1 MTTKRFVALVVIV
14 VLAAGLFVVVATLPW
29 DSSHGGYQRDR
40 LTTFISVYGP
50 GDSITASNGDRFT
63 IALTA
68 NPTTGYSWSAE
79 DNDDVQQV
87 GSKQV
92 AGSTMPGAGGTQ
104 MLTFEAT
111 AKGSTTLVLNYAR
124 PFEPDQPPAQTEKFP
139 VTVR

>member
-1 MTTKRFVALVVIV
+1 
-14 VLAAGLFVVVATLPW
+14 VLAAGLFVVAATLPW
-29 DSSHGGYQRDR
+29 DSSTSSGGA
-40 LTTFISVYGP
+40 TATVYGP
-50 GDSITASNGDRFT
+50 GDSITVQNGDRFT

-79 DNDDVQQV
+79 DNDDVEQV
-87 GSKQV
+87 GSEQV
-92 AGSTMPGAGGTQ
+92 AGGTMPGAGGTQ

-124 PFEPDQPPAQTEKFP
+124 PFEQDQPPAETEKFP

>member
-1 MTTKRFVALVVIV
+1 M
-14 VLAAGLFVVVATLPW
+14 
-29 DSSHGGYQRDR
+29 Q
-40 LTTFISVYGP
+40 
-50 GDSITASNGDRFT
+50 NGEQFT

-79 DNDDVQQV
+79 DNDDVKQV
-87 GSKQV
+87 SSKQV
-92 AGSTMPGAGGTQ
+92 AGGTMPGAGGTQ

-124 PFEPDQPPAQTEKFP
+124 PFEQDQPPAQTEKFP